1 MTATRR
7 TYLHIRGSSGTN
19 IELQSTFNVT
29 ITFVLQTGCVHI
41 EDHRF
46 ISPPGGDPDK
56 RWTVVVEKNI
66 NGQAGWSQTVAVPAI
81 FIFA

>member
-1 MTATRR
+1 PDVTRGLFLSTDRIKNNQHTFTRTFLVNATEP
-7 TYLHIRGSSGTN
+7 N

-46 ISPPGGDPDK
+46 VSPPDG
-56 RWTVVVEKNI
+56 
-66 NGQAGWSQTVAVPAI
+66 
-81 FIFA
+81 